1 MFGAFALIDST
12 VSARARKLPRP
23 LSDLGMVLGTATI
36 VGGVGVL
43 AGPLGLVSL
52 VLVVIWPAWLG
63 ITLLRNRPTS
73 AQLAWRPHEGRGR
86 RDRMI
91 DELVMRYHSCKHPR
105 PDELRL
111 HRLLGRSE
119 GRRK

>member
-73 AQLAWRPHEGRGR
+73 AAALLASARGAR
-86 RDRMI
+86 AAGPMI